1 MRARMAK
8 QRKQTFKNPIEDS
21 KRTATSRKEVVRKRP
36 ARTFAQR
43 HMSPSPIK
51 QEIVAQGENEEHTQA
66 KRIIE
71 HHINK
76 PHRCCLAMCLFARD
90 NGTFGPGIPKEIHD
104 ALDTLGFQG
113 QERYEK
119 MLQMGY
125 GMHHPCAFTD
135 CPVSK
140 GMHFEHCSFRES
152 CTCGGRALNQA
163 VHWRSKYFP
172 IADNSA
178 HTQSPPKDKRRCQI
192 RMHVFLFLQ
201 VIRRWEIAAERQPS
215 NS

>member
-90 NGTFGPGIPKEIHD
+90 NGIFGPGIPKEIHD

-135 CPVSK
+135 CPISK

-163 VHWRSKYFP
+163 VH
-172 IADNSA
+172 
-178 HTQSPPKDKRRCQI
+178 
-192 RMHVFLFLQ
+192 
-201 VIRRWEIAAERQPS
+201 
-215 NS
+215 